1 METKKDVLRLKGKVT
16 EVNRG
21 FFRVLLETGKTILA
35 YPSGSMKKN
44 FIKIGAGDVVEVE
57 ISPYDLEKGRIIW
70 RYKTK
75 EEMEETKDR

>member
-1 METKKDVLRLKGKVT
+1 MDPKKDVIRLKGRVV

-21 FFRVLLETGKTILA
+21 FFKVQLETGKCILA

-44 FIKIGAGDVVEVE
+44 FIKIGAGDMVEVE
-57 ISPYDLEKGRIIW
+57 ISPYDLEKGRIVW

-75 EEMEETKDR
+75 EEMEREKD